1 MKILPELQ
9 FVWVYNCGTRFNW
22 YCCRGWRSL
31 RSQANHILCFVLL
44 PSPSTISSF
53 LTRRN
58 CQGLGGHWSVMKT
71 SSSTHLSKVILFKP
85 VWCWF
90 PFTNKV
96 WVWCWE
102 FLPLEGFRLFPRKIS
117 QIWILFFF
125 CRLSVMSS
133 ILLLFYVLE
142 CKVPKY
148 LGNSHINAYL
158 IIQIS
163 GNLNDLRKVIKII
176 TKPTNF
182 EISIVHR
189 KFPKK

>member
-9 FVWVYNCGTRFNW
+9 FVWVYNCGTTFNW

-44 PSPSTISSF
+44 PPPSTISSF

-71 SSSTHLSKVILFKP
+71 SSSTHLSKVILVKP

-90 PFTNKV
+90 PFTNKF
-96 WVWCWE
+96 WVWYWE
-102 FLPLEGFRLFPRKIS
+102 FLTLEGFSITS
-117 QIWILFFF
+117 QEDFSDLDFFFF

-148 LGNSHINAYL
+148 LENSHI
-158 IIQIS
+158 IS
-163 GNLNDLRKVIKII
+163 N
-176 TKPTNF
+176 
-182 EISIVHR
+182 
-189 KFPKK
+189 

>member
-9 FVWVYNCGTRFNW
+9 FVWVYDCGTRFNW

-31 RSQANHILCFVLL
+31 RSQANHILWFVLL

-90 PFTNKV
+90 PFTNKF

-117 QIWILFFF
+117 QIWIFIFF

-142 CKVPKY
+142 CKLPKY
-148 LGNSHINAYL
+148 LENSHIISDSTFRYL
-158 IIQIS
+158 VILPTFGKWWRLS
-163 GNLNDLRKVIKII
+163 RNL
-176 TKPTNF
+176 
-182 EISIVHR
+182 
-189 KFPKK
+189 

>member
-9 FVWVYNCGTRFNW
+9 FVWVYNCGTTFNW

-44 PSPSTISSF
+44 PPPSTISSF

-71 SSSTHLSKVILFKP
+71 SSSTHLSKVILVKP

-90 PFTNKV
+90 PFTNKF
-96 WVWCWE
+96 WVWYWE
-102 FLPLEGFRLFPRKIS
+102 FLTLEGFRLLHTKIS
-117 QIWILFFF
+117 QIWIFFFF

-148 LGNSHINAYL
+148 LENSHI
-158 IIQIS
+158 IS
-163 GNLNDLRKVIKII
+163 N
-176 TKPTNF
+176 
-182 EISIVHR
+182 
-189 KFPKK
+189 